1 MRPRAGRTKGLK
13 ADRKYEKKKKLTGRR
28 TEVRIIQVL
37 SHAGRETN
45 PH

>member
-1 MRPRAGRTKGLK
+1 MRPRAASTKGLK
-13 ADRKYEKKKKLTGRR
+13 ADRKYEKKKKLTGRG
-28 TEVRIIQVL
+28 TEVRIQVL